1 MNKMEDIKLLTNE
14 EEIKEVERLIKK
26 IGFSIYYRNKN
37 IEKNRSELKAVEKI
51 KRFLE
56 QESNKK
62 FLENSQIW
70 KSMLGTITQHE
81 QQMTKNIEDGKN
93 AEIKELAFL
102 EQIKEKVYF
111 ENKYD
116 YDFFNA
122 ILPYARVYGDTD
134 HYEPALEIMM
144 KETGFLS
151 GEENEKE

>member
-1 MNKMEDIKLLTNE
+1 MEDIKLLTNE

-26 IGFSIYYRNKN
+26 IEFSIYYRNKN

-81 QQMTKNIEDGKN
+81 QQMTKNIEEGKS
-93 AEIKELAFL
+93 AEIKEVAFL
-102 EQIKEKVYF
+102 EQVKEKIYF

-116 YDFFNA
+116 
-122 ILPYARVYGDTD
+122 
-134 HYEPALEIMM
+134 
-144 KETGFLS
+144 
-151 GEENEKE
+151 

>member
-1 MNKMEDIKLLTNE
+1 MEDIKLLTNE
-14 EEIKEVERLIKK
+14 EEIKEIERLIKK
-26 IGFSIYYRNKN
+26 IEFSIYYRNKN

-116 YDFFNA
+116 YDFFNEIGRA
-122 ILPYARVYGDTD
+122 SCRERV
-134 HYEPALEIMM
+134 
-144 KETGFLS
+144 
-151 GEENEKE
+151 